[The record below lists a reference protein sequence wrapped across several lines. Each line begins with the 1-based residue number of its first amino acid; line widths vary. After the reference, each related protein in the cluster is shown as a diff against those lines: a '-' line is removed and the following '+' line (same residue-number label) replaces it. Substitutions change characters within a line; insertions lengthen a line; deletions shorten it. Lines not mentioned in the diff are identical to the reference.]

1 MLTLVI
7 KNNNLFLQYRAL
19 TTKATIFAIW
29 CIFCGNNFR
38 KIAVYVAK
46 MQTIRIMKLQSIF
59 LTFASMVILLALATL
74 PSSCTTDKLDP
85 IPEPEF
91 CDTLVT
97 SYQLNIQAIVET
109 YCAYSGCHDG
119 SSPGVYLSYEGM
131 LPSLDNGKIMNRA
144 INSRDMP
151 PSYANEGL
159 TELPDATY
167 DMLNCWIEEGYPEQ

>member
-1 MLTLVI
+1 
-7 KNNNLFLQYRAL
+7 
-19 TTKATIFAIW
+19 
-29 CIFCGNNFR
+29 
-38 KIAVYVAK
+38 
-46 MQTIRIMKLQSIF
+46 MKLQSIF
-59 LTFASMVILLALATL
+59 YTLITVVTLTVLAVL
-74 PSSCTTDKLDP
+74 PSSCNNDKLDP

-97 SYQLNIQAIVET
+97 SYNLNIQPIVET

-131 LPSLDNGKIMNRA
+131 LPSLENDKIMTRA

-159 TELPDATY
+159 TELPEAEY
-167 DMLNCWIEEGYPEQ
+167 NILNCWIEQGYPEQ